1 MDNKNKGPT
10 QIISFSIG
18 VSVSVFF
25 AFLLNILVSYKLPI
39 QDAGLFFLLNSFI
52 NILAVLSMFGLQ
64 QYWIKSLTY
73 PIEDRNKLIYDYF
86 TIVVSTS
93 FWLICF
99 FIFFYFSYQ
108 EILKEVNFIYVIL
121 FTSFLIGSIFFETLL
136 IKLQVQLNFSL
147 YGFLVTLPN
156 LFRFIFSFFALL
168 MLNNFFYLSL
178 GQLVTTIFL
187 LLLAFFFLNQKDWID
202 LSHSMNQLNVKDFFE
217 HAKKFIKVNYE
228 FLLANLIFVFHIQTP
243 IIYGSYILNAE
254 KIAILGVSY
263 TLFLGLFFF
272 PNLFI
277 QRYLFPVMANSKKL
291 DLSKKISYF
300 SESLIILFTGVC
312 ILIVGYYLSEFII
325 NTIFPID
332 YQQSINLFKIIIFAL
347 PLKLLVSYLVNIC
360 VLNDLTPK
368 LNRALIYGLII
379 NLFIFFIFYK
389 LLTIE
394 VIFYSLV
401 IFETIFIVLI
411 LSILLKN
418 KSKLS

>member
-25 AFLLNILVSYKLPI
+25 AFLLSILVSYKLPI

-86 TIVVSTS
+86 TIIVSTS

-156 LFRFIFSFFALL
+156 LFRFTFSFFALL

-243 IIYGSYILNAE
+243 IIYSSYILNAE

-368 LNRALIYGLII
+368 LNRALICGLII

-394 VIFYSLV
+394 VIFYSLA

>member
-1 MDNKNKGPT
+1 
-10 QIISFSIG
+10 
-18 VSVSVFF
+18 
-25 AFLLNILVSYKLPI
+25 
-39 QDAGLFFLLNSFI
+39 
-52 NILAVLSMFGLQ
+52 
-64 QYWIKSLTY
+64 
-73 PIEDRNKLIYDYF
+73 
-86 TIVVSTS
+86 
-93 FWLICF
+93 
-99 FIFFYFSYQ
+99 
-108 EILKEVNFIYVIL
+108 
-121 FTSFLIGSIFFETLL
+121 
-136 IKLQVQLNFSL
+136 
-147 YGFLVTLPN
+147 
-156 LFRFIFSFFALL
+156 

-401 IFETIFIVLI
+401 IFETIFIILI